1 MLLIKLLDML
11 CCNLFLFIL
20 VLSWLTVCRIAD
32 NLIAANRL
40 GNSIPSYLSDII
52 LCAFLRLSVPPS
64 AEDST
69 SSGLFSIMRQ
79 AVYMCRQTAQ
89 KRGSA
94 PPMGRTAAKQNHLAM
109 LQISTHSPRVGRT
122 SCRRARFCHKI
133 DFNSLAPC
141 GANLLFR
148 TRRSFCDYFNSLAPL
163 TNRCRQRRIISFR
176 RCQAPSSK
184 SRDIF
189 RCRAYFPSSS

>member
-94 PPMGRTAAKQNHLAM
+94 PPMT
-109 LQISTHSPRVGRT
+109 
-122 SCRRARFCHKI
+122 RF
-133 DFNSLAPC
+133 S
-141 GANLLFR
+141 
-148 TRRSFCDYFNSLAPL
+148 RRSSCTRSRLDTFVSRRSLTAIAVRRLPFNMVSPS
-163 TNRCRQRRIISFR
+163 TKKIRSFG
-176 RCQAPSSK
+176 S
-184 SRDIF
+184 IF
-189 RCRAYFPSSS
+189 VLAYFTGCLRVSLVFVYNCISSQYFCKNLCLNLSKTLDLSLLLH

>member
-109 LQISTHSPRVGRT
+109 LQISTHSPRVG
-122 SCRRARFCHKI
+122 
-133 DFNSLAPC
+133 
-141 GANLLFR
+141 ANRLFR

-176 RCQAPSSK
+176 RRQAPSSK

>member
-79 AVYMCRQTAQ
+79 AVYMCRQTVQ

-94 PPMGRTAAKQNHLAM
+94 PPMT
-109 LQISTHSPRVGRT
+109 
-122 SCRRARFCHKI
+122 RF
-133 DFNSLAPC
+133 S
-141 GANLLFR
+141 
-148 TRRSFCDYFNSLAPL
+148 RRSSCTRSRLDTFVSRRSLTAIAVRRLPFNYDFAIYQNDPIIRKCFRFSSLHRMSACFIGFCLQLY
-163 TNRCRQRRIISFR
+163 IIS
-176 RCQAPSSK
+176 
-184 SRDIF
+184 IF
-189 RCRAYFPSSS
+189 S

>member
-94 PPMGRTAAKQNHLAM
+94 PPMT
-109 LQISTHSPRVGRT
+109 
-122 SCRRARFCHKI
+122 RF
-133 DFNSLAPC
+133 S
-141 GANLLFR
+141 
-148 TRRSFCDYFNSLAPL
+148 RRSSCTRSRLDTSVSRRTLTAIAVRRLPLSPPFSEKVRIYGSFLFSLTGDTELFPRKKEYIKL
-163 TNRCRQRRIISFR
+163 KTNIAIKR
-176 RCQAPSSK
+176 
-184 SRDIF
+184 
-189 RCRAYFPSSS
+189 